1 MALFSYDDLTRN
13 RVTASMESYDR
24 LYENHL
30 FKTANSI
37 YVSEY
42 DSYDIFLS
50 HSYNDRAIIPA
61 LKAELEKLGYKV
73 YVDWIDDKLLSRDN
87 VSKDT
92 AKVLQKRMKQSKCLI
107 YATSE
112 NSSSS
117 RWMPWELGYFD
128 GIKDKMVGIL
138 PIKKY
143 GNNFRDDFKG
153 EEYLGLYYYIDKDT
167 IRGKN
172 KEALWVRES
181 FTKYIIFDSW
191 LNNGTQPYERG

>member
-37 YVSEY
+37 YISEY

-153 EEYLGLYYYIDKDT
+153 EEYLGLYYYIDKNT
-167 IRGKN
+167 ISGTN

-181 FTKYIIFDSW
+181 LSKYIIFDAW
-191 LNNGTQPYERG
+191 LNDSLKPTERG

>member
-13 RVTASMESYDR
+13 RVTASMESYDK
-24 LYENHL
+24 LSENHL
-30 FKTANSI
+30 FKTASSI
-37 YVSEY
+37 YVSDY

-50 HSYNDRAIIPA
+50 HSYTDRAIIPA
-61 LKAELEKLGYKV
+61 LKKELENFGYTV
-73 YVDWIDDKLLSRDN
+73 YVDWIDDKLLSREN

-112 NSSSS
+112 NSSTS

-153 EEYLGLYYYIDKDT
+153 EEYLGLYYYIDKST
-167 IRGKN
+167 LRNTNRTSLFVNESTN
-172 KEALWVRES
+172 KYTTFEDWISGGSLS
-181 FTKYIIFDSW
+181 IH
-191 LNNGTQPYERG
+191 